1 MCRIPLQQVPGM
13 EKLRLL
19 NDGFRQQQPLLIT
32 HLYLRAGFI
41 ADTLKGAVAK
51 LQSHRE
57 SFQKAQF

>member
-1 MCRIPLQQVPGM
+1 MSHPASTSPRHG
-13 EKLRLL
+13 KLKLF

-32 HLYLRAGFI
+32 HSYLLAGFI

-57 SFQKAQF
+57 SFKKRQF